1 MYNFFSP
8 EAIIPDD
15 HDEVDLNEFDP
26 KVKNKS
32 RRATSSKAK
41 RFFI

>member
-1 MYNFFSP
+1 MYVFIPHNMYTFFSP

-26 KVKNKS
+26 KVK
-32 RRATSSKAK
+32 
-41 RFFI
+41 